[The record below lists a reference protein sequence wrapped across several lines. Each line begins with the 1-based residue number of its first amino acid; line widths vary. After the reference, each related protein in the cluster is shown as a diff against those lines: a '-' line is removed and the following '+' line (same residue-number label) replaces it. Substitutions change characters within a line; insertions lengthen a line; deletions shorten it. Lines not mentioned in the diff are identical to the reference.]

1 MSYVISTDQHAVF
14 STKAAI
20 EWLAYNL
27 TVHLKEW
34 GKTPLPNITG
44 NTLAEFAS
52 NPKAYFE
59 KALIEQAK
67 EKGLKGVVPGE
78 YAKLYGIVFTPDL
91 QRRPIDTRYLEFVKV
106 TTGNKVVP
114 VKDYEERI
122 KDVGTVKI
130 DDPKQIEAVKL
141 MLNTFK
147 NFTYIA
153 TMLSG
158 GNHLIQTAGT
168 ERIGF
173 SLLHMGHLTPQKV
186 ATLAEKMADVPMDQ
200 WEQRL
205 ISEYKNPS
213 LVCHD

>member
-1 MSYVISTDQHAVF
+1 MTYVISTDQRAVF

-20 EWLAYNL
+20 ERLAENL

-34 GKTPLPNITG
+34 GKTPLANIKG
-44 NTLAEFAS
+44 ENLAEFAK

-59 KALIEQAK
+59 KALTVHAK
-67 EKGLKGVVPGE
+67 EKGLEGVVPGE
-78 YAKLYGIVFTPDL
+78 YAKLFDIVFVPDL
-91 QRRPIDTRYLEFVKV
+91 HRRPIDIRYIDYVKV

-114 VKDYEERI
+114 VKDYEEKI
-122 KDVGTVKI
+122 KDVGTVEI
-130 DDPKQIEAVKL
+130 DDPKQIEAAKL
-141 MLNTFK
+141 ILNTFK

-158 GNHLIQTAGT
+158 GGQFIQTVGT

-173 SLLHMGHLTPQKV
+173 SLMHMGHLTPDKV

-205 ISEYKNPS
+205 FKEYNNPS
-213 LVCHD
+213 FVCHD